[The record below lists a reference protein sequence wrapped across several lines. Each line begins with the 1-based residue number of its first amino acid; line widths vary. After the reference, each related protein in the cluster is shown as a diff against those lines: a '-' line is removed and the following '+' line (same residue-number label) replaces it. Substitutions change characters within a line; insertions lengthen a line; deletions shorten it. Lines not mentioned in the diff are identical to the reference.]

1 MSWWSER
8 VVPMITEKACN
19 TKETRPYRARECA
32 GLDGDVVEIGFG
44 TGHNLAYLPPAVR
57 SLSAV
62 EPSQRARR
70 YAEPRIAASRIPVE
84 WAGLDGQRLDLP
96 DDRFDHAVSTFTL
109 CTIPDAVAAL
119 RELRRVLKPGGHLHF
134 VEHGLSPDPKVAK
147 RQHQWDP
154 IQRRLFAGCH
164 VSRPIDRLVEAAGF
178 RIEHLDNSQMNGP
191 KLFGYIYEGVAVS
204 PD

>member
-1 MSWWSER
+1 MGWWSER

-19 TKETRPYRARECA
+19 TADVHPYRKRECA
-32 GLDGDVVEIGFG
+32 DLEGDVIEIGFG
-44 TGHNLAYLPPAVR
+44 TGHNLAFLPPTVR

-62 EPSQRARR
+62 EPSLRARR
-70 YAEPRIAASRIPVE
+70 YAAHRIAASRIPVE
-84 WAGLDGQRLDLP
+84 WAGLDGQRLELP

-109 CTIPDAVAAL
+109 CTIPDAGAAL
-119 RELRRVLKPGGHLHF
+119 RELRRVLKPGGRLHF

-154 IQRRLFAGCH
+154 VQRRLFAGCH
-164 VSRPIDRLVEAAGF
+164 VSRPIDRLGEGAGF
-178 RIEHLDNSQMNGP
+178 RIEHLDNSQMTSS
-191 KLFGYIYEGVAVS
+191 KVFGYVYEGVAVS